1 MKIIYISIIDVDAI
15 HNACTK
21 TKLNLL
27 VGTYTTKCVKG
38 IYVYDFDA
46 KTADFKYKNATSAV
60 INPSY
65 LTVAKENNF
74 VYSVNENGKKCC

>member
-1 MKIIYISIIDVDAI
+1 MHKK
-15 HNACTK
+15 N
-21 TKLNLL
+21 NLL
-27 VGTYTTKCVKG
+27 VGTYTTKCDSKG

-74 VYSVNENGKKCC
+74 VYSVNENGKKVLLALSPRPESGPWFYK

>member
-1 MKIIYISIIDVDAI
+1 MHAQKQSLICLSVR
-15 HNACTK
+15 TL
-21 TKLNLL
+21 LNHDS
-27 VGTYTTKCVKG
+27 KG

-74 VYSVNENGKKCC
+74 VYSVNEMERKYC